1 MTENNTSA
9 VDLRDDLQNDIPA
22 SMNGTQ
28 LRAIRMEQVATIEEF
43 SKRLGVSWVTL
54 WRKEKGR
61 SPISKSLAMAIDSLV
76 AEYATPAKP
85 IRRRKK
91 KIQ

>member
-1 MTENNTSA
+1 MGENDNA
-9 VDLRDDLQNDIPA
+9 VDLRGDLQNDIPVT
-22 SMNGTQ
+22 MTGPQ
-28 LRAIRMEQVATIEEF
+28 LRAIRMKQEATIEEF

-54 WRKEKGR
+54 WRKEKDR